1 MLDVTGVS
9 FRQAGKV
16 YYFDSNNLQYKL
28 GDHVIVETARGI
40 EYGVVVKENF
50 EINEKELSSDLK
62 PIIRLADSAD
72 DYIYMENKKKA
83 KESIEVCKEKV
94 KEFGLDMK
102 LVDCEYTFDNN
113 KVIFYFTSDERVDF
127 RELVKELARI
137 FRIRIELRQIGV
149 RDQAKI
155 AGGIGPCG
163 QRCCC
168 NRYMRNFN
176 PVSIKMAKDQSL
188 SLNPSKI
195 SGLCGRLMCCLNYE
209 QEVYECKLKK
219 MPRVGQ
225 KVTTELGEGV
235 VTETNTLLESVKV
248 KVMTEDQTEELVQVN
263 VDELIDFNKCGGCNH
278 KCH

>member
-1 MLDVTGVS
+1 
-9 FRQAGKV
+9 
-16 YYFDSNNLQYKL
+16 
-28 GDHVIVETARGI
+28 
-40 EYGVVVKENF
+40 
-50 EINEKELSSDLK
+50 
-62 PIIRLADSAD
+62 
-72 DYIYMENKKKA
+72 MENKKKA

-209 QEVYECKLKK
+209 QEGYECKLKK
-219 MPRVGQ
+219 MPHVGQ
-225 KVTTELGEGV
+225 KVTTEMGEGV

-248 KVMTEDQTEELVQVN
+248 KVMTEDETEELIQVN

>member
-28 GDHVIVETARGI
+28 GDHVIVETARGV

-50 EINEKELSSDLK
+50 EIDEKELSSDLK

-113 KVIFYFTSDERVDF
+113 KIIFYFTSDERVDF

-209 QEVYECKLKK
+209 QEGYECKLNK
-219 MPRVGQ
+219 MPHVGQ
-225 KVTTELGEGV
+225 KVTTEMGEGV

-248 KVMTEDQTEELVQVN
+248 KVMSEDQTEELVQVN

>member
-127 RELVKELARI
+127 RELVKELA
-137 FRIRIELRQIGV
+137 
-149 RDQAKI
+149 
-155 AGGIGPCG
+155 
-163 QRCCC
+163 
-168 NRYMRNFN
+168 
-176 PVSIKMAKDQSL
+176 
-188 SLNPSKI
+188 
-195 SGLCGRLMCCLNYE
+195 
-209 QEVYECKLKK
+209 
-219 MPRVGQ
+219 
-225 KVTTELGEGV
+225 
-235 VTETNTLLESVKV
+235 
-248 KVMTEDQTEELVQVN
+248 
-263 VDELIDFNKCGGCNH
+263 
-278 KCH
+278 

>member
-16 YYFDSNNLQYKL
+16 YYFDSNNLKYKL

-176 PVSIKMAKDQSL
+176 PVSIKMAKDQSFKNQWAL
-188 SLNPSKI
+188 WKT
-195 SGLCGRLMCCLNYE
+195 Y
-209 QEVYECKLKK
+209 V
-219 MPRVGQ
+219 
-225 KVTTELGEGV
+225 
-235 VTETNTLLESVKV
+235 LLE
-248 KVMTEDQTEELVQVN
+248 L
-263 VDELIDFNKCGGCNH
+263 
-278 KCH
+278 